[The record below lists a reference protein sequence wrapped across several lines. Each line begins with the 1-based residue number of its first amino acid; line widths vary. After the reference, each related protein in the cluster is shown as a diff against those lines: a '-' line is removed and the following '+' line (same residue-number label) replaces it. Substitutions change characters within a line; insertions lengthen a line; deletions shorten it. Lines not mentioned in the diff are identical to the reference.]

1 MMSRYAFVAMAAMAA
16 AAIFCACGDSPGIGD
31 FTDAD
36 YFPFTAANAW
46 TYERFGQVD
55 TLGLTYSFSGAAMV
69 SVSGVEE
76 QPYGDLIQLF
86 TAGTD
91 TLFGEGV
98 DSIFIPLGGTSF
110 ARMNDQGVWMY
121 TDSLM
126 TDSVQVAQF
135 PLAVGDTWLYSADP
149 EATAEVIAMDEVVS
163 VPDGEFDD
171 VLHIRITQGDLV
183 SIVEDDYYA
192 PGIGNIMNTMSIHAD
207 TTVVYEMTQ
216 QLTHHMLF

>member
-1 MMSRYAFVAMAAMAA
+1 MIRRSHLLLALPAL

-36 YFPFTAANAW
+36 YFPFAPANAW

-55 TLGLTYSFSGAAMV
+55 TLGLTYSFSGSEVV

-76 QPYGDLIQLF
+76 QPGGDLIQLF

-98 DSIFIPLGGTSF
+98 DSIFIPLGGASF
-110 ARMNDQGVWMY
+110 VRMNDQGVWAY

-126 TDSVQVAQF
+126 SDSVLVAQF
-135 PLAVGDTWLYSADP
+135 PLTPGDSWLYSADP
-149 EATAEVIAMDEVVS
+149 EATAELIAVDEVVT

-171 VLHIRITQGDLV
+171 VLHIRITQGDV
-183 SIVEDDYYA
+183 ISMTQDEYYA
-192 PGIGNIMNTMSIHAD
+192 PGIGNIMTSTSILAD
-207 TTVVYEMTQ
+207 TTTVYEMTR